1 MNWYK
6 KDTRSNLLIAH
17 HEGEGR
23 ASAQLL
29 KNALS
34 SPDFSIDLI
43 STSRAGNFKSAYGQS
58 IVCTDVESAIAFSHL
73 KGNVCVFAQ
82 SPYDAIE
89 AGSAPLAEKKELY
102 VALHNSLSKAR
113 RVIALSEACRMEIQQ
128 FHSKHIHLS
137 LLPSTQSDVISALP
151 LEGIAIIVNDVDLH
165 ICGGMLDALQRFAPV
180 LYLNSSGKRPATTDT
195 VGMRLPTAGLVPVR
209 PAVQIYLG
217 ADKSECSP
225 IRMIDAAASGAV
237 VVQVAIDGLNRHGGR
252 WMPTDC
258 IGYFNLER
266 QDADSSELTAFIA
279 YMLDNRMFFD
289 SILAAQRRY
298 LPNYQSNRNAF
309 FELLTK

>member
-17 HEGEGR
+17 HEGQGR

-43 STSRAGNFKSAYGQS
+43 STSRAVDFKPAYGQS
-58 IVCTDVESAIAFSHL
+58 IVCTDVESAVGFSHV

-82 SPYDAIE
+82 SPYEVIE
-89 AGSAPLAEKKELY
+89 GNSAPLTEKKQLY
-102 VALHNSLSKAR
+102 MALHNSLSKAR
-113 RVIALSEACRMEIQQ
+113 RVIALSETCRREIQQ
-128 FHSKHIHLS
+128 FHSKHIYLS
-137 LLPSTQSDVISALP
+137 RLPSTQSDVIAALP
-151 LEGIAIIVNDVDLH
+151 LEGIAIIVNDVDLRMY
-165 ICGGMLDALQRFAPV
+165 GGMLDRLQQFDPV
-180 LYLNSSGKRPATTDT
+180 LYLNASGKRPTAADT
-195 VGMRLPTAGLVPVR
+195 MGMCLPAAGLVPVR
-209 PAVQIYLG
+209 PLVQIYLG
-217 ADKSECSP
+217 ADRSECSP
-225 IRMIDAAASGAV
+225 LRIVDAAASGAV
-237 VVQVAIDGLNRHGGR
+237 VVQVAIDGMNREDGR

-266 QDADSSELTAFIA
+266 QDGDPAELTAFIA
-279 YMLDNRMFFD
+279 HMLDNRMFFD